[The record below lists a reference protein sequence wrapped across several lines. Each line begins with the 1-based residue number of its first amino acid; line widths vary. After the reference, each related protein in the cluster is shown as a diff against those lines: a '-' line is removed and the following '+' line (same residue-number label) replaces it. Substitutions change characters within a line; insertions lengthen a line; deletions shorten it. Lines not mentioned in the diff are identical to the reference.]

1 MNWSGRDVT
10 KAPVIGTIQTIELK
24 CIFGQALKVW
34 PSETLNIV
42 EILEDKNGKIYI
54 TDKWY
59 KSGVPQIVHE
69 KMVKSFNQIIVK
81 S

>member
-10 KAPVIGTIQTIELK
+10 KAPVIGTIKTIELK
-24 CIFGQALKVW
+24 CLIGQALKVW
-34 PSETLNIV
+34 PSETLNVV
-42 EILEDKNGKIYI
+42 EILEDKSGKIYI

-69 KMVKSFNQIIVK
+69 NLVESFNQI
-81 S
+81 